1 MIEEI
6 QIRDLGVINE
16 ARLEFRSGL
25 NVLSGETGAGK
36 TMVLTALGL
45 LLGNRADSSAVRANA
60 QAAFVEGRW
69 LINSNTELTD
79 RVHDAGG
86 VIEDG
91 ELILNRSISTDGR
104 SRASVGGSSAPV
116 GVLAELGENLVVV
129 HGQADQIRL
138 KSAVAQREALD
149 AFCGDGLQSV
159 QLEYSRVY
167 ANWRELERQLT
178 ALRSNLGGKA
188 QELDDLR
195 IALADIQAVSPQAGE
210 DTQLAEAAAKLTHAE
225 DIRLAV
231 AAAHEALSSEAYEA
245 TDAIDALGSAR
256 RSLEHV
262 SMHDS
267 KLAEHVEALRLI
279 GSQVTDV
286 AAELSGYLAS
296 IESNTALELEQVQE
310 RRSAINILI
319 KRYGPTLQDVFD
331 LERRAKFELENIDIS
346 DEGLRNLEANV
357 VAARTEAA
365 SLANQLSAIRSEG
378 ATALASAVTEELH
391 GLAMAGASLLVTVV
405 NTGEL
410 GIHGQ
415 DEISINLSAYPG
427 AAPRPLG
434 KGASGGE
441 LSRIMLAIEVVL
453 AKGKTTPTFVFDEVD
468 AGVGGAAAI
477 EVGKRLARLSKQT
490 QVIVVTHLAQV
501 AAFADN
507 HLRVEKASDSTFTAT
522 SVRRVEGEE
531 RVAELARML
540 SGLGDSENART
551 HAAEL
556 VEFSKTL

>member
-410 GIHGQ
+410 GLHGQ

-556 VEFSKTL
+556 VELSKTL

>member
-69 LINSNTELTD
+69 LLKTNTELTD

-149 AFCGDGLQSV
+149 AFCGDMLQT
-159 QLEYSRVY
+159 LLTEYGRAYNS
-167 ANWRELERQLT
+167 WRELERQLT
-178 ALRSNLGGKA
+178 TLRSNLGGKA

-195 IALADIQAVSPQAGE
+195 IALADIQAVSPQPDE
-210 DTQLAEAAAKLTHAE
+210 DTVLAETAAKLTHAE

-231 AAAHEALSSEAYEA
+231 SAAHEALSSEAYEA
-245 TDAIDALGSAR
+245 SDAIDALGSAR

-262 SMHDS
+262 SMHDG
-267 KLAEHVEALRLI
+267 KLAELVEALRLI

-310 RRSAINILI
+310 RRSAINVLI

-331 LERRAKFELENIDIS
+331 LERKAKFELENIDIS
-346 DEGLRNLEANV
+346 DEGIRSLEANV
-357 VAARTEAA
+357 VTARAEAA
-365 SLANQLSAIRSEG
+365 SLADQLSALRSEG

-410 GIHGQ
+410 GLHGQ

-507 HLRVEKASDSTFTAT
+507 HLRVEKASDSTFTAS
-522 SVRRVEGEE
+522 SVRRVEGDE

-556 VEFSKTL
+556 VELSKTL

>member
-1 MIEEI
+1 
-6 QIRDLGVINE
+6 
-16 ARLEFRSGL
+16 
-25 NVLSGETGAGK
+25 
-36 TMVLTALGL
+36 
-45 LLGNRADSSAVRANA
+45 
-60 QAAFVEGRW
+60 
-69 LINSNTELTD
+69 
-79 RVHDAGG
+79 
-86 VIEDG
+86 
-91 ELILNRSISTDGR
+91 
-104 SRASVGGSSAPV
+104 
-116 GVLAELGENLVVV
+116 LAELGENLVVV

-149 AFCGDGLQSV
+149 AFCGDMLQT
-159 QLEYSRVY
+159 LLTEYGRAYNS
-167 ANWRELERQLT
+167 WRELERQLT

-195 IALADIQAVSPQAGE
+195 IALADIQAVSPQPDE
-210 DTQLAEAAAKLTHAE
+210 DTVLAETAAKLTHAE

-231 AAAHEALSSEAYEA
+231 SAAHEALSSEAYEA
-245 TDAIDALGSAR
+245 SDAIDALGSAR

-262 SMHDS
+262 SMHDG
-267 KLAEHVEALRLI
+267 KLAELVEALRLI

-310 RRSAINILI
+310 RRSAINVLI
-319 KRYGPTLQDVFD
+319 KRYGPTLHDVFD
-331 LERRAKFELENIDIS
+331 LERKAKFELENIDIS
-346 DEGLRNLEANV
+346 DEGIRSLEANV
-357 VAARTEAA
+357 VTARAEAA
-365 SLANQLSAIRSEG
+365 SLADQLSALRSEG

-410 GIHGQ
+410 GLHGQ

-507 HLRVEKASDSTFTAT
+507 HLRVEKASDSTFTAS
-522 SVRRVEGEE
+522 SVRRVEGDE

-556 VEFSKTL
+556 VELSKTL

>member
-556 VEFSKTL
+556 VELSKTL

>member
-405 NTGEL
+405 NTGDL
-410 GIHGQ
+410 GLHGQ

-556 VEFSKTL
+556 VELSKTL

>member
-1 MIEEI
+1 VIEEI
-6 QIRDLGVINE
+6 QIRDLGV
-16 ARLEFRSGL
+16 L

-69 LINSNTELTD
+69 LLKTNAELTD

-149 AFCGDGLQSV
+149 AFCGDMLQT
-159 QLEYSRVY
+159 LLTEYGRAYNS
-167 ANWRELERQLT
+167 WRELERQLT
-178 ALRSNLGGKA
+178 TLRSNLGGKA

-195 IALADIQAVSPQAGE
+195 IALADIQAVSPQPDE
-210 DTQLAEAAAKLTHAE
+210 DTVLAETAAKLTHAE

-231 AAAHEALSSEAYEA
+231 SAAHEALSSEAYEA
-245 TDAIDALGSAR
+245 SDAIDALGSAR

-262 SMHDS
+262 SMHDG
-267 KLAEHVEALRLI
+267 KLAELVEALRLI

-310 RRSAINILI
+310 RRSAINVLI

-331 LERRAKFELENIDIS
+331 LERKAKFELENIDIS
-346 DEGLRNLEANV
+346 DEGIRSLEANV
-357 VAARTEAA
+357 VTARAEAA
-365 SLANQLSAIRSEG
+365 SLADQLSALRSEG

-410 GIHGQ
+410 GLDGQ

-507 HLRVEKASDSTFTAT
+507 HLRVEKASDSTFTAS
-522 SVRRVEGEE
+522 SVRRVEGDE

-556 VEFSKTL
+556 VELSKTL

>member
-69 LINSNTELTD
+69 LLKTNAELTD

-149 AFCGDGLQSV
+149 AFCGDMLQT
-159 QLEYSRVY
+159 LLTEYGRAYNS
-167 ANWRELERQLT
+167 WRELERQLT
-178 ALRSNLGGKA
+178 TLRSNLGGKA

-195 IALADIQAVSPQAGE
+195 IALADIQAVSPQPDE
-210 DTQLAEAAAKLTHAE
+210 DTVLAETAAKLTHAE

-231 AAAHEALSSEAYEA
+231 SAAHEALSSEAYEA
-245 TDAIDALGSAR
+245 SDAIDALGSAR

-262 SMHDS
+262 SMHDG
-267 KLAEHVEALRLI
+267 KLAELVEALRLI

-310 RRSAINILI
+310 RRSAINVLI

-331 LERRAKFELENIDIS
+331 LERKAKFELENIDIS
-346 DEGLRNLEANV
+346 DEGIRSLEANV
-357 VAARTEAA
+357 VTARAEAA
-365 SLANQLSAIRSEG
+365 SFADQLSALRSEG

-405 NTGEL
+405 NTGVL
-410 GIHGQ
+410 GFYGQ

-507 HLRVEKASDSTFTAT
+507 HLRVEKASDSTFTAS
-522 SVRRVEGEE
+522 SVRRVEGDE

-556 VEFSKTL
+556 VELSKTL

>member
-1 MIEEI
+1 VIEEI

-69 LINSNTELTD
+69 LLKTNAELTD

-149 AFCGDGLQSV
+149 AFCGDMLQT
-159 QLEYSRVY
+159 LLTEYGRAYNS
-167 ANWRELERQLT
+167 WRELERQLT

-195 IALADIQAVSPQAGE
+195 IALADIQAVSPQPDE
-210 DTQLAEAAAKLTHAE
+210 DTVLAETAAKLTHAE

-231 AAAHEALSSEAYEA
+231 SAAHEALSSEAYEA
-245 TDAIDALGSAR
+245 SDAIDALGSAR

-262 SMHDS
+262 SMHDG
-267 KLAEHVEALRLI
+267 KLAELVEALRLI

-310 RRSAINILI
+310 RRSAINVLI

-331 LERRAKFELENIDIS
+331 LERKAKFELENIDIS
-346 DEGLRNLEANV
+346 DEGIRSLEANV
-357 VAARTEAA
+357 VSARAEAA
-365 SLANQLSAIRSEG
+365 SLADQLSALRSEG

-410 GIHGQ
+410 GLHGQ

-507 HLRVEKASDSTFTAT
+507 HLRVEKASDSTFTAS
-522 SVRRVEGEE
+522 SVRRVEGDE

-556 VEFSKTL
+556 VELSKTL

>member
-1 MIEEI
+1 VIEEI

-69 LINSNTELTD
+69 LLKTNAELTD

-149 AFCGDGLQSV
+149 AFCGDMLQT
-159 QLEYSRVY
+159 LLTEYGRAYNS
-167 ANWRELERQLT
+167 WRELERQLT
-178 ALRSNLGGKA
+178 TLRSNLGGKA

-195 IALADIQAVSPQAGE
+195 IALADIQAVSPQPDE
-210 DTQLAEAAAKLTHAE
+210 DTVLAETAAKLTHAE

-231 AAAHEALSSEAYEA
+231 SAAHEALSSEAYEA
-245 TDAIDALGSAR
+245 SDAIDALGSAR

-262 SMHDS
+262 SMHDG
-267 KLAEHVEALRLI
+267 KLAELVEALRLI

-310 RRSAINILI
+310 RRSAINVLI

-331 LERRAKFELENIDIS
+331 LERKAKFELENIDIS
-346 DEGLRNLEANV
+346 DEGIRSLEANV
-357 VAARTEAA
+357 VTARAEAA
-365 SLANQLSAIRSEG
+365 FLADQLSALRSEG

-410 GIHGQ
+410 GLHGQ

-507 HLRVEKASDSTFTAT
+507 HLRVEKASDSTFTAS
-522 SVRRVEGEE
+522 SVRRVEGDE

-556 VEFSKTL
+556 VELSKTL

>member
-16 ARLEFRSGL
+16 ARLEFKPGL

-45 LLGNRADSSAVRANA
+45 LLGNRADSSAIRAGA

-69 LINSNTELTD
+69 LLSDDPELYS
-79 RVHDAGG
+79 RVYETGG
-86 VIEDG
+86 VIEQG

-104 SRASVGGSSAPV
+104 SRASVGGSFAPV
-116 GVLAELGENLVVV
+116 GVLAELGESLVVV

-149 AFCGDGLQSV
+149 AFCGAKLQ
-159 QLEYSRVY
+159 QLMLDYGKAY
-167 ANWRELERQLT
+167 GAWRELEKQLN

-188 QELDDLR
+188 QELEDLR
-195 IALADIQAVSPQAGE
+195 IALADIQAVSPQPGE
-210 DTQLAEAAAKLTHAE
+210 DTALAETAAKLTHAE

-231 AAAHEALSSEAYEA
+231 SAAHEALSTESFEAS
-245 TDAIDALGSAR
+245 DAISSLGSAR

-262 SMHDS
+262 SMHDG
-267 KLAEHVEALRLI
+267 KLAELVDALRLI

-286 AAELSGYLAS
+286 AADLSGYLAS

-310 RRSAINILI
+310 RRSAINVLI
-319 KRYGPTLQDVFD
+319 KRYGPTLQDVLD
-331 LERRAKFELENIDIS
+331 LERRAKFELDNVDIS
-346 DEGLRNLEANV
+346 DDGIRNLEAKTL
-357 VAARTEAA
+357 AAQHEVTT
-365 SLANQLSAIRSEG
+365 LADQLTALRSEG
-378 ATALASAVTEELH
+378 AEALASAVTEELH
-391 GLAMAGASLLVTVV
+391 GLAMAGASLLVSVAKTA
-405 NTGEL
+405 EL
-410 GIHGQ
+410 GLHGQ
-415 DEISINLSAYPG
+415 DEISINLSSYPG

-507 HLRVEKASDSTFTAT
+507 HLRVEKASDSTFTAS
-522 SVRRVEGEE
+522 SVRRVDGEE

-556 VEFSKTL
+556 VALSKTL

>member
-195 IALADIQAVSPQAGE
+195 IALADIQAVSPQAAE

-357 VAARTEAA
+357 VAARTEAV
-365 SLANQLSAIRSEG
+365 SLANQLSTIRSEG

-556 VEFSKTL
+556 VELSKTL

>member
-69 LINSNTELTD
+69 LLKTNAELTD

-149 AFCGDGLQSV
+149 AFCGDMLQT
-159 QLEYSRVY
+159 LLTEYGRAYNS
-167 ANWRELERQLT
+167 WRELERQLT

-195 IALADIQAVSPQAGE
+195 IALADIQAVSPQPDE
-210 DTQLAEAAAKLTHAE
+210 DTVLAETAAKLTHAE

-231 AAAHEALSSEAYEA
+231 SAAHEALSSEAYEA
-245 TDAIDALGSAR
+245 SDAIDALGSAR

-262 SMHDS
+262 SMHDG
-267 KLAEHVEALRLI
+267 KLAELVEALRLI

-310 RRSAINILI
+310 RRSAINVLI

-331 LERRAKFELENIDIS
+331 LERKAKFELENIDIS
-346 DEGLRNLEANV
+346 DEGIRSLEANV
-357 VAARTEAA
+357 VTARAEAA
-365 SLANQLSAIRSEG
+365 SLADQLSALRSEG

-410 GIHGQ
+410 GLHGQ

-507 HLRVEKASDSTFTAT
+507 HLRVEKASDSTFTAS
-522 SVRRVEGEE
+522 SVRRVEGDE

-556 VEFSKTL
+556 VELSKTL

>member
-1 MIEEI
+1 VIEEI

-60 QAAFVEGRW
+60 TAAFVEGRW
-69 LINSNTELTD
+69 LLKANAELTD
-79 RVHDAGG
+79 RVHEAGG
-86 VIEDG
+86 VIEEG

-116 GVLAELGENLVVV
+116 GVLAELGENLVIV

-138 KSAVAQREALD
+138 KSATAQREALD
-149 AFCGDGLQSV
+149 AFCGDKLHAI
-159 QLEYSRVY
+159 QLEYNRAYSS
-167 ANWRELERQLT
+167 WRDLERQLA
-178 ALRSNLGGKA
+178 ALRSNLGGKV
-188 QELDDLR
+188 QELSDLR
-195 IALADIQAVSPQAGE
+195 VALADIQAVSPVQDE
-210 DTQLAEAAAKLTHAE
+210 DKSLAEAAAKLNHAE

-231 AAAHEALSSEAYEA
+231 SAAHEALSSEAFEA
-245 TDAIDALGSAR
+245 TDAVDALGSAR

-262 SMHDS
+262 AMHDA
-267 KLAEHVEALRLI
+267 KLAELVEALRLI

-310 RRSAINILI
+310 RRSAITLLV
-319 KRYGPTLQDVFD
+319 KRYGPSLQDVFE
-331 LERRAKFELENIDIS
+331 LERKAKFELENIDIS
-346 DEGLRNLEANV
+346 DEGLRGLEENV
-357 VAARTEAA
+357 VASRAEAA
-365 SLANQLSAIRSEG
+365 DLANQLSTLRNVGAI
-378 ATALASAVTEELH
+378 ALAEAVTEELN
-391 GLAMAGASLLVTVV
+391 GLAMAGASLLVTVASSQ
-405 NTGEL
+405 EL
-410 GIHGQ
+410 GLHGQ

-453 AKGKTTPTFVFDEVD
+453 AKDKTTPTFVFDEVD

-507 HLRVEKASDSTFTAT
+507 HLRVEKSSDSTFTAT

-531 RVAELARML
+531 RMRELARML
-540 SGLGDSENART
+540 SGLGDSENAKT

-556 VEFSKTL
+556 VELSKTL

>member
-405 NTGEL
+405 NTGDL
-410 GIHGQ
+410 GLHGQ

-556 VEFSKTL
+556 VQLSKTL

>member
-1 MIEEI
+1 VIEEI

-69 LINSNTELTD
+69 LLKTNAELTD

-149 AFCGDGLQSV
+149 AFCGDMLQT
-159 QLEYSRVY
+159 LLTEYGRAYNS
-167 ANWRELERQLT
+167 WRELERQLT
-178 ALRSNLGGKA
+178 TLRSNLGGKA

-195 IALADIQAVSPQAGE
+195 IALADIQAVSPQPDE
-210 DTQLAEAAAKLTHAE
+210 DTVLAETAAKLTHAE

-231 AAAHEALSSEAYEA
+231 SAAHEALSSEAYEA
-245 TDAIDALGSAR
+245 SDAIDALGSAR

-262 SMHDS
+262 SMHDG
-267 KLAEHVEALRLI
+267 KLAELVEALRLI

-310 RRSAINILI
+310 RRSAINVLI
-319 KRYGPTLQDVFD
+319 KRYGPTLHDVFD
-331 LERRAKFELENIDIS
+331 LERKAKFELENIDIS
-346 DEGLRNLEANV
+346 DEGIRSLEANV
-357 VAARTEAA
+357 VTARAEAA
-365 SLANQLSAIRSEG
+365 SLADQLSALRSEG

-410 GIHGQ
+410 GLHGQ

-507 HLRVEKASDSTFTAT
+507 HLRVEKASDSTFTAS
-522 SVRRVEGEE
+522 SVRRVEGDE

-556 VEFSKTL
+556 VELSKTL

>member
-69 LINSNTELTD
+69 LLKTNAELTD

-149 AFCGDGLQSV
+149 AFCGDMLQT
-159 QLEYSRVY
+159 LLTEYGRAYNS
-167 ANWRELERQLT
+167 WRELERQLT
-178 ALRSNLGGKA
+178 TLRSNLGGKA

-195 IALADIQAVSPQAGE
+195 IALADIQAVSPQPDE
-210 DTQLAEAAAKLTHAE
+210 DTVLAETAAKLTHAE

-231 AAAHEALSSEAYEA
+231 SAAHEALSSEAYEA
-245 TDAIDALGSAR
+245 SDAIDALGSAR

-262 SMHDS
+262 SMHDG
-267 KLAEHVEALRLI
+267 KLAELVEALRLI

-310 RRSAINILI
+310 RRSAINVLI

-331 LERRAKFELENIDIS
+331 LERKAKFELENIDIS
-346 DEGLRNLEANV
+346 DEGIRSLEANV
-357 VAARTEAA
+357 VTARAEAA
-365 SLANQLSAIRSEG
+365 SLADQLSALRSEG

-410 GIHGQ
+410 GLHGQ

-507 HLRVEKASDSTFTAT
+507 HLRVEKASDSTFTAS
-522 SVRRVEGEE
+522 SVRRVEGDE

-556 VEFSKTL
+556 VELSKTL